1 MHPIKIRRKRL
12 ILNTEELAHKLGM
25 KSGSTI
31 KSIEAGWVNPTE
43 EKIEIFSKVFK
54 ISTRTLKSEI
64 RHWEKAEILRKSQLK
79 KAQ

>member
-43 EKIEIFSKVFK
+43 EKIN
-54 ISTRTLKSEI
+54 LKGI
-64 RHWEKAEILRKSQLK
+64 
-79 KAQ
+79 